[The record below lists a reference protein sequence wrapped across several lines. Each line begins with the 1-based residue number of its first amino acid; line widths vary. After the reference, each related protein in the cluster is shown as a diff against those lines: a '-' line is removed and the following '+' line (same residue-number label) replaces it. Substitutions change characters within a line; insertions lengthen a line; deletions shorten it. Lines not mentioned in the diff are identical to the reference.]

1 MTTLS
6 ALREECEALS
16 GSLSELKASDFDRET
31 RCTEWDVKQLLG
43 HIYRDVDRINEVL
56 ASDEPAEASHDS
68 ATYFRYD
75 IAKQSPGVAARA
87 KEVAAGF
94 ATGQDLVAAWNEL
107 WPATLEAAAVAS
119 PVRVVATWGPT
130 LQFDEYLRTRV
141 LEVAVHRMDFEDAF
155 GRKCWGSDQA
165 VGIVDEILV
174 DLLGKE
180 PPHELDWDIIDF
192 IETGTGRRALTEEE
206 KGLLGPRAT
215 KKFPLLG

>member
-16 GSLSELKASDFDRET
+16 DALSQLGPSDFDRRT

-43 HIYRDVDRINEVL
+43 HIYRDVDRINEVV
-56 ASDEPAEASHDS
+56 AAEEPAEATHDS

-75 IAKQSPGVAARA
+75 IAKMSPGVDQRA
-87 KEVAAGF
+87 KEAASGF
-94 ATGQDLVAAWNEL
+94 PTGADLVAAWNEL
-107 WPATLEAAAVAS
+107 WPATLEAAAMTS
-119 PVRVVATWGPT
+119 PVRVVATWGPA
-130 LQFDEYLRTRV
+130 LEFEEYLRTRV
-141 LEVAVHRMDFEDAF
+141 LEVTVHRMDLEDAF
-155 GRKCWGSDQA
+155 GRKCWGTDEA

-192 IETGTGRRALTEEE
+192 IETGTGRRVLTEEE
-206 KGLLGPRAT
+206 KQLLGPRAT